1 VEELHDWCC
10 WSRWY
15 ATSNNPHQE
24 DRLALFTEL
33 PRRSVLGNP
42 LAGYR
47 EVIHPSTH
55 NAPFTAL
62 GVSYASTTCRG
73 VG

>member
-24 DRLALFTEL
+24 DRLSVVTGLPVLLRKPMAKEPNNSIHKH
-33 PRRSVLGNP
+33 PRRGLLGNP
-42 LAGYR
+42 Y
-47 EVIHPSTH
+47 S
-55 NAPFTAL
+55 APRIVMKL
-62 GVSYASTTCRG
+62 DRG
-73 VG
+73 